1 MSTFQMKSRK
11 HNRQPVFLSSWRQ
24 NGENWI
30 FSRIDGVEIY
40 WKKSMSI
47 WLSADVKNKV
57 SMRQPRLFV
66 LLIRPPAS
74 IQPYRRYLNWVLY
87 AFTSGSWHIVL
98 IIWNCF
104 AEFQVETFNQVSSNK
119 LKFPGSQLIMT
130 LWFEIEAKNLQL
142 ISVSEEFVLD
152 TGFVSNSPPIHPL
165 IESF

>member
-30 FSRIDGVEIY
+30 YSRIDGVEIY

-104 AEFQVETFNQVSSNK
+104 AEFPS
-119 LKFPGSQLIMT
+119 SQLIMT